1 MSTWAALL
9 PVAMVGTER
18 QVPVVPGL
26 DGAIGDLLA
35 ELAVLGDPPAQC
47 VLQMAAVLATCA
59 QAGVQG
65 TAWPGP
71 VPAAAAREVLTTVDH
86 TSLIVLLA
94 WTLRDGPQRLQHLVF
109 RSLASQGCRL
119 PIDLLPLA
127 LEQGRRS
134 VALRE
139 SLQPVLG
146 ERGVWLAGQNPA
158 WNYAFGVAA
167 AAAEEVCWTEGSL
180 AQRRAL
186 LREERRRNPSAA
198 RERLTRVLGD
208 LPGRERAEL
217 IGELAT
223 GLSMDDEALLDS
235 LRKDRSREVKQV
247 TLGLLLRLPDCAH
260 VQRAQQ
266 RMQALLWQERGLLRK
281 HWRLDAPSAVA
292 DEWKADGIEATRP
305 THDVLGERA
314 WWLFQLARQ
323 VPLAWWD
330 RYTGM
335 NPGDLVKWAAASDW
349 ADALLRAWREVLAV
363 EPEVAWCEALL
374 DHSPKTPFADHDMTL
389 LACLP
394 LARRERYWEKQL
406 KDGGRSRLRALV
418 HQLLQACPAGECLS
432 ASLSLAIVS
441 AVAEAVGQHAD
452 FSNDYALRAALP
464 ELCCVLQGA
473 ALGQMLAVS
482 DEAAGKPALPEL
494 WHTVRQIIA
503 TRQALNC

>member
-18 QVPVVPGL
+18 QAPVLPEPG
-26 DGAIGDLLA
+26 GAIGDLLA
-35 ELAVLGDPPAQC
+35 ELAVLGDHPAQC

-65 TAWPGP
+65 TAWLEP
-71 VPAAAAREVLTTVDH
+71 VPAAAAREVLPTVDNA
-86 TSLIVLLA
+86 SAVLLLA
-94 WTLRDGPQRLQHLVF
+94 WALRDGPQRLLLLVF
-109 RSLASQGCRL
+109 QSLARKGRRL

-146 ERGVWLAGQNPA
+146 ERGVWLAGQNAA
-158 WNYAFGVAA
+158 WNYAFGVEA
-167 AAAEEVCWTEGSL
+167 AAAEEVRWTEGSL
-180 AQRRAL
+180 AQRREL

-198 RERLTRVLGD
+198 RERLTGILGE
-208 LPGRERAEL
+208 LPARERAEL

-235 LRKDRSREVKQV
+235 LRRDRSREVKQV
-247 TLGLLLRLPDCAH
+247 TLGLLQRLPDCAH

-266 RMQALLWQERGLLRK
+266 RMQALLRQERVLLRK
-281 HWRLDAPSAVA
+281 RWRLDAPSAVA

-305 THDVLGERA
+305 THDALGERA
-314 WWLFQLARQ
+314 WWLFQVARQ
-323 VPLAWWD
+323 VPLAWWV

-335 NPGDLVKWAAASDW
+335 NPGDLVDWAISSDW
-349 ADALLRAWREVLAV
+349 ADALLRAWREALAV

-374 DHSPKTPFADHDMTL
+374 DHSPKTLSADHY
-389 LACLP
+389 LAILALLP

-406 KDGGRSRLRALV
+406 KEGKSRLQALV
-418 HQLLQACPAGECLS
+418 HQLLQACPPGECLS
-432 ASLSLAIVS
+432 ASLSLAVAS

-452 FSNDYALRAALP
+452 FSNDYALRSALP

-473 ALGQMLAVS
+473 ALEQLPGIS
-482 DEAAGKPALPEL
+482 GEAAGKPALPEL
-494 WHTVRQIIA
+494 WHTLRQIIA